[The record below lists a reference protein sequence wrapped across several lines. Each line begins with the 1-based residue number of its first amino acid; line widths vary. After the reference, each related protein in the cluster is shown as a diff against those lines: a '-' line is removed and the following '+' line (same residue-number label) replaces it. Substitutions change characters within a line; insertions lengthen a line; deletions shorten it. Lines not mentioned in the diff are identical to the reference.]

1 MYLHF
6 HQQQEKKED
15 KNAGLTN
22 MKGKESD
29 LSGEISNNI
38 SSVASPKGNDTFIL
52 NSSGKAV
59 SNSRV
64 WFRQPASLNYLILIL
79 NQELN
84 SLNWCSS

>member
-1 MYLHF
+1 MLSGGVICGRILFFLSILKNMYLHF

-59 SNSRV
+59 SNSLV
-64 WFRQPASLNYLILIL
+64 
-79 NQELN
+79 
-84 SLNWCSS
+84 